1 MRKNRL
7 RKERRKEQNESE
19 EKFEKKNLR
28 QIVSIEG
35 KGGSQW
41 WGAALSHAFPY
52 YFNTVA
58 FRMRTSSIGR
68 S

>member
-52 YFNTVA
+52 YLKSATT
-58 FRMRTSSIGR
+58 RLI
-68 S
+68 

>member
-35 KGGSQW
+35 KGGSN
-41 WGAALSHAFPY
+41 GGEPPFLMLFHII
-52 YFNTVA
+52 
-58 FRMRTSSIGR
+58 SIL
-68 S
+68 

>member
-19 EKFEKKNLR
+19 EKFEKQNLR

-41 WGAALSHAFPY
+41 CGAALSHAFPY
-52 YFNTVA
+52 YFNTPKI
-58 FRMRTSSIGR
+58 RKQSQ
-68 S
+68 